1 MLLKLDLAETRE
13 FFAAFFAL
21 SDYHWHGFLSS
32 RLSFL
37 ELIAFGLSLFAKSS
51 NAARIN
57 LLQARQQRGL
67 GWAQSLGADVCLQP
81 GWTHG
86 TARNPGCPP
95 PPAPCAERAAGPGRD
110 ADAARHAAVI
120 TALER
125 ATKVNSAISFCL
137 YAIPRELCSPPPLL
151 PAPTLPW
158 SSLRAHPATHCTFE
172 LERCKIA
179 G

>member
-67 GWAQSLGADVCLQP
+67 GRGAV
-81 GWTHG
+81 G
-86 TARNPGCPP
+86 GC
-95 PPAPCAERAAGPGRD
+95 
-110 ADAARHAAVI
+110 
-120 TALER
+120 
-125 ATKVNSAISFCL
+125 
-137 YAIPRELCSPPPLL
+137 
-151 PAPTLPW
+151 
-158 SSLRAHPATHCTFE
+158 
-172 LERCKIA
+172 
-179 G
+179 